1 MEIQIRLDSFNSI
14 LSQSIMN
21 NSSYFSIDYD
31 SRESEFIINIQLD
44 EFQLESLLYQIGLD
58 DDDYIEI

>member
-1 MEIQIRLDSFNSI
+1 MEIQIRFKIFNSI
-14 LSQSIMN
+14 LSQSIMD
-21 NSSYFSIDYD
+21 NSLYFSMDYD